1 MDRIRQLST
10 FAMVLMAPMLVYYP
24 YDAFEW
30 VVQLAFLDPDRWT
43 TIDDWADA
51 DAQIPMATRITF
63 FTVWAIPTLMGVVG
77 YFSAFSMLILLRR
90 GVVFDARIAGRLK
103 LMGSMIFLSSTLSL
117 LAGAVSPMIRS
128 WHNADG
134 PLPLRIWYDS
144 GNVGLAFCGLGFLF
158 LGLVLHEAIK
168 IARENEEF
176 I

>member
-1 MDRIRQLST
+1 MDRIRKLST
-10 FAMVLMAPMLVYYP
+10 FAMVLMAPMLIYYP
-24 YDAFEW
+24 YDTFAW
-30 VVQLAFLDPDRWT
+30 LVNLAFLDPELWN
-43 TIDDWADA
+43 TIDDWADR
-51 DAQIPMATRITF
+51 DAHIPMQTRLLF
-63 FTVWAIPTLMGVVG
+63 FTVWGVPSLMGVIG
-77 YFSAFSMLILLRR
+77 YLTSFSLLMLLRR
-90 GVVFDARIAGRLK
+90 GVVFDRRIALRLK
-103 LMGSMIFLSSTLSL
+103 IVGSMIFLSSTLSL

-134 PLPLRIWYDS
+134 PLPLRIWYNG